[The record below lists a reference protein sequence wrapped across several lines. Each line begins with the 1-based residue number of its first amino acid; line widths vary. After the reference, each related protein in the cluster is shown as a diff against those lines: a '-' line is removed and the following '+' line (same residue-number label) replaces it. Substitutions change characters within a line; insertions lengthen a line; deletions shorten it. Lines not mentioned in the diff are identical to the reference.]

1 MDTDEIKST
10 ILIKRSRD
18 DRVLEESMREL
29 KWVKAVFISLDNIH
43 YRYLIDLNDPVRSTE
58 TPL

>member
-1 MDTDEIKST
+1 MVTRSNRQH
-10 ILIKRSRD
+10 LIKRSRD

-29 KWVKAVFISLDNIH
+29 KWVKAVFISIDNIH
-43 YRYLIDLNDPVRSTE
+43 YRYLIDLEDPVRSTE

>member
-1 MDTDEIKST
+1 VLTRLNRQH
-10 ILIKRSRD
+10 LIKRSRD

-29 KWVKAVFISLDNIH
+29 KWVKAVFISIDNIH
-43 YRYLIDLNDPVRSTE
+43 YRYLIDLEDPVRSTE

>member
-1 MDTDEIKST
+1 VLTRLNRQH
-10 ILIKRSRD
+10 LIKRSRD

-29 KWVKAVFISLDNIH
+29 KWVKALFISIDNIH
-43 YRYLIDLNDPVRSTE
+43 YRYLIDLEDPVRSTE